1 MDKENVVRIYTKE
14 NYSAIKKSEPMPS
27 AAIQKDLEIITP
39 SEASQKEKD
48 EGHMIS
54 LACGI

>member
-1 MDKENVVRIYTKE
+1 MDKETVEHIYTKE

-27 AAIQKDLEIITP
+27 AATRKDLEIITP

-48 EGHMIS
+48 KGHMIS